1 MADVFIS
8 YSSEDKKRTE
18 QLVAELEKSGISCWI
33 DRNNIATGSYFAEE
47 VPEAILDCPIF
58 MLLLSENSQK
68 SKYVLMELD
77 WATSHD
83 KDIIPVVISDCAIIP
98 KFGFLLQNKQ
108 RYRAFDGSRMSIHKM
123 ITQIKTL
130 LSNTDCS
137 LTCDRNTVEL
147 AQRHGIKCPACGAS
161 DYSETFDLLESA
173 VRNEASKNETRSLS
187 VMMFTLFAVLIAIS
201 IMFEGMAIIIDDAIP
216 ALELKQMELL
226 NDEVFA
232 SRLEGAIFTFG
243 VFHRIFFT
251 CSLIFAILGV
261 IVFPFAMIYAFPEDF
276 CKYRTNRR
284 KQKHIEVCKLKC
296 SVCEKHFK
304 KVIKLD
310 QNALKGT

>member
-18 QLVAELEKSGISCWI
+18 QLVAELEKNGISCWI

-137 LTCDRNTVEL
+137 LTCDCSTVEL

-161 DYSETFDLLESA
+161 DYIAGKDYLEAAVKSEKARENSKFLSLMLAILITVLLVFSLLFYYMA
-173 VRNEASKNETRSLS
+173 ETSTD
-187 VMMFTLFAVLIAIS
+187 VIHKAEI
-201 IMFEGMAIIIDDAIP
+201 
-216 ALELKQMELL
+216 KQMEYMD
-226 NDEVFA
+226 DEAIVN
-232 SRLEGAIFTFG
+232 RIEGVMMSLKTFKTIFIQSSCIFVAFGIMIAPIFFLFTFPDY
-243 VFHRIFFT
+243 FYKLR
-251 CSLIFAILGV
+251 
-261 IVFPFAMIYAFPEDF
+261 
-276 CKYRTNRR
+276 KNRR
-284 KQKHIEVCKLKC
+284 IQKHIEVCKLKC
-296 SVCEKHFK
+296 CVCEKEFK
-304 KVIKLD
+304 KVIKLST
-310 QNALKGT
+310 NASKNA